1 MKFKNAIFSFLV
13 IVLAIALQNCNTS
26 NEIKNTSP
34 NIIILFADDLGY
46 GDLGVYGHPTIRTPN
61 LDAMAT
67 NGMKFTNFYSGSPA
81 CTASRYALLTGRYP
95 IRSGFQWVLYPN
107 SSRGIHANEYTLAEG
122 MKDAGYVTACFGK
135 WHLGTTKKEYLPLQ
149 NGFDEYFGLPYSN
162 DMIPPLWNDIPL
174 IEGNDT
180 ISYNPDQKTLTKQY
194 TERAIDFITKHS
206 RDPFFIYV
214 PYAMPHLPLH
224 PGEEFEGKS
233 LRGTYGDVV
242 EELDWSVG
250 NILNALK
257 INNLSK
263 NTLVIFVSDNGPWII
278 KNEEGGSSGLL
289 RDGKGSTW
297 EGGMRVPMIA
307 HWEGKI
313 SPTILN
319 TQPTSTLDL
328 YTSLLKLV
336 GQNIPKE
343 TVYDGKDISNLF
355 LGKNNEV
362 AVEQPFFFYGPKKL
376 HAIRK
381 GKWKLHVHTSSQTKR
396 QYFEGKTPLLFNLNE
411 DPSEQYDL
419 AEEFPDIVN
428 ELLQE
433 IESHKNDIK
442 SQPDFFQKERLA
454 SRKEHLAFEKKV
466 TLKNPPHPNYYNT
479 NTLTDG
485 FTEGADRFRTLMG
498 FEGDNLEAII
508 DLEKEETIK
517 EIKIG
522 FLQNQPSWIF
532 FPKKVEFF
540 ASADGK
546 DFFKL
551 DTYDVSVPQRD
562 KMSGVFYFST
572 NIKSTYT
579 TRYIKVIAHNQGK
592 CPEDHDGA
600 GKDCWIFADEIIV
613 N

>member
-1 MKFKNAIFSFLV
+1 MKFKSTILLLLV
-13 IVLAIALQNCNTS
+13 FVLLQNCNSS
-26 NEIKNTSP
+26 NEIENASP
-34 NIIILFADDLGY
+34 NIIVLFADDLGY

-61 LDAMAT
+61 LDAMAAK
-67 NGMKFTNFYSGSPA
+67 GMKFTNFYSGSPA

-107 SSRGIHANEYTLAEG
+107 SSRGIHPNEYTLAEG
-122 MKDAGYVTACFGK
+122 MKDAGYATACFGK

-174 IEGNDT
+174 LEGNDT
-180 ISYNPDQKTLTKQY
+180 ISVNPDQRTLTKKY
-194 TERAIDFITKHS
+194 TERTIDFITKHS

-224 PGEEFEGKS
+224 PGEAFAGKS

-250 NILNALK
+250 KILKSLK
-257 INNLSK
+257 TNNLSK

-313 SPTILN
+313 APAILN

-336 GQNIPKE
+336 GQEIPKE
-343 TVYDGKDISNLF
+343 TIYDGKDISNLF
-355 LGKNNEV
+355 LGTASEKIE
-362 AVEQPFFFYGPKKL
+362 EEPFFFYGPKKL

-396 QYFEGKTPLLFNLNE
+396 QYFEGKTPLLFNINE
-411 DPSEQYDL
+411 DPSEKYDL
-419 AEEFPDIVN
+419 AEKFPEIVN
-428 ELLQE
+428 GLLQE
-433 IESHKNDIK
+433 IESHKSEINA
-442 SQPDFFQKERLA
+442 QPDFFQKERLA
-454 SRKEHLAFEKKV
+454 SRKEHLGFEKKV
-466 TLKNPPHPNYYNT
+466 TLKNPPHYNYNNT

-508 DLEKEETIK
+508 DLDNEKTVK

-532 FPKKVEFF
+532 FPKKVDFLI
-540 ASADGK
+540 SQNGK
-546 DFFKL
+546 DFEKI
-551 DTYDVSVPQRD
+551 DTQEIDANLVD
-562 KMSGVFYFST
+562 KMSSVFYFAT
-572 NIKSTYT
+572 KEKTERK
-579 TRYIKVIAHNQGK
+579 TRYIKVIAYSQGK
-592 CPEDHDGA
+592 CPEGHDGA
-600 GKDCWIFADEIIV
+600 GKNCWIFADEIIV

>member
-1 MKFKNAIFSFLV
+1 MKSKISIIFISV
-13 IVLAIALQNCNTS
+13 IVLLQSCNIS
-26 NEIKNTSP
+26 NESENTSP

-61 LDAMAT
+61 LDAMAAK
-67 NGMKFTNFYSGSPA
+67 GMKFTNFYSGSPA

-122 MKDAGYVTACFGK
+122 MKDAGYATACFGK

-174 IEGNDT
+174 LEGNDT
-180 ISYNPDQKTLTKQY
+180 ISVNPDQRTLTKQY
-194 TERAIDFITKHS
+194 TERTIDFITKHS

-224 PGEEFEGKS
+224 PGEDFAGKS
-233 LRGTYGDVV
+233 SRGTYGDVV

-250 NILNALK
+250 SILKSLK
-257 INNLSK
+257 TNNLSK

-307 HWEGKI
+307 HWEGQI
-313 SPTILN
+313 SPAILN
-319 TQPTSTLDL
+319 TQPASTLDL

-336 GQNIPKE
+336 GQEIPKE
-343 TVYDGKDISNLF
+343 TIYDGKDISNLF
-355 LGKNNEV
+355 LGNESEIL
-362 AVEQPFFFYGPKKL
+362 AEEPFFFYGSKRL

-381 GKWKLHVHTSSQTKR
+381 GKWKLHVQTSSQTNLE
-396 QYFEGKTPLLFNLNE
+396 YFEGKTPLLFNINE
-411 DPSEQYDL
+411 DPSEKYDL
-419 AEEFPDIVN
+419 AEKFPEIVN

-433 IESHKNDIK
+433 IENHKNEINA
-442 SQPDFFQKERLA
+442 QPNFFQKERLA

-466 TLKNPPHPNYYNT
+466 TLKNPPHPNYSNT

-498 FEGDNLEAII
+498 FEGNNLEAII
-508 DLEKEETIK
+508 DLEEDKIVQ

-532 FPKKVEFF
+532 FPKTVEFLI
-540 ASADGK
+540 SQNGK
-546 DFFKL
+546 DFEKI
-551 DTYDVSVPQRD
+551 DTQEIDASLVD
-562 KMSGVFYFST
+562 KMSSVFYFST
-572 NIKSTYT
+572 KEKTERK
-579 TRYIKVIAHNQGK
+579 TRYIKVIAYNQGK
-592 CPEDHDGA
+592 CPEGHDGA

>member
-1 MKFKNAIFSFLV
+1 MNFKTNLFLL
-13 IVLAIALQNCNTS
+13 LAFLLLQNCNSST
-26 NEIKNTSP
+26 EIKNTTP

-61 LDAMAT
+61 LDAMAAT
-67 NGMKFTNFYSGSPA
+67 GMKFTNFYSGSPA

-95 IRSGFQWVLYPN
+95 IRSGFSWVLYPN
-107 SSRGIHANEYTLAEG
+107 SSRGIHADEYTLAEG
-122 MKDAGYVTACFGK
+122 MKDAGYATACFGK

-180 ISYNPDQKTLTKQY
+180 ISFNPDQKTLTKQY
-194 TERAIDFITKHS
+194 TERTIDFITRHS
-206 RDPFFIYV
+206 RDPFFVYV
-214 PYAMPHLPLH
+214 PFAMPHLPLH
-224 PGEEFEGKS
+224 PGAAFAGKS

-250 NILNALK
+250 EILNALK

-278 KNEEGGSSGLL
+278 KNAEGGSSGLL

-313 SPTILN
+313 APAILN

-336 GQNIPKE
+336 GQEIPKE
-343 TVYDGKDISNLF
+343 TIYDGKDISNLF
-355 LGKNNEV
+355 LGKVSEKS
-362 AVEQPFFFYGPKKL
+362 ALEPFFFYGSKKL

-381 GKWKLHVHTSSQTKR
+381 GEWKLHVHTSSQTKR
-396 QYFEGKTPLLFNLNE
+396 EYFAGKTPLLFNLNE

-419 AEEFPDIVN
+419 AEQFPEIVN

-433 IESHKNDIK
+433 IEIHKNEIK
-442 SQPDFFQKERLA
+442 AQPDFFQKERLA
-454 SRKEHLAFEKKV
+454 QRKKHLAFEKKV
-466 TLKNPPHPNYYNT
+466 ILKNPPHPNYNNI

-485 FTEGADRFRTLMG
+485 FIEGADRFRTLMG
-498 FEGDNLEAII
+498 FEGNNLEAMI
-508 DLEKEETIK
+508 DLEKEETIN

-532 FPKKVEFF
+532 FPKKVDFLI
-540 ASADGK
+540 SQNGK
-546 DFFKL
+546 DFKKIATQAIDSNL
-551 DTYDVSVPQRD
+551 VD

-572 NIKSTYT
+572 KEKMERKA
-579 TRYIKVIAHNQGK
+579 RYLKVIAYSQGE

>member
-1 MKFKNAIFSFLV
+1 MIFRTSFFY
-13 IVLAIALQNCNTS
+13 IFIFVLLQNCNSARELKST
-26 NEIKNTSP
+26 TP
-34 NIIILFADDLGY
+34 NVIILFADDLGY

-61 LDAMAT
+61 LDAMASK
-67 NGMKFTNFYSGSPA
+67 GMKFTNFYSGSPA

-107 SSRGIHANEYTLAEG
+107 SSRGIHSKEYTLAEG
-122 MKDAGYVTACFGK
+122 MKDAGYTTACFGK

-174 IEGNDT
+174 LEGNDT
-180 ISYNPDQKTLTKQY
+180 ISLNPDQKTLTKQY

-206 RDPFFIYV
+206 HDPFFIYV

-224 PGEEFEGKS
+224 PGEEFIGKS
-233 LRGTYGDVV
+233 ERGTYGDVV

-250 NILNALK
+250 NILKSLK
-257 INNLSK
+257 YNNLLS
-263 NTLVIFVSDNGPWII
+263 NTLIIFVSDNGPWII

-313 SPTILN
+313 SPATLN
-319 TQPTSTLDL
+319 TQTTSTLDL

-336 GQNIPKE
+336 GQEIPKE
-343 TVYDGKDISNLF
+343 TIYDGKDISNLF
-355 LGKNNEV
+355 LGNES
-362 AVEQPFFFYGPKKL
+362 EKIEEKPFFFYGAKQL

-381 GKWKLHVHTSSQTKR
+381 GKWKLHIHTSSQTKR
-396 QYFEGKTPLLFNLNE
+396 EYFEGKTPLLFNINE
-411 DPSEQYDL
+411 DPSEKYDL
-419 AEEFPDIVN
+419 AKKFPKIVN

-433 IESHKNDIK
+433 IESHKNEIK
-442 SQPDFFQKERLA
+442 AQPDFFQKERLA

-466 TLKNPPHPNYYNT
+466 TLKNPPHPNYNAITNT

-498 FEGDNLEAII
+498 FEGRNLEAMI
-508 DLEKEETIK
+508 DLEEEKTVK

-532 FPKKVEFF
+532 FPTKVDFF
-540 ASADGK
+540 VSQDGK
-546 DFFKL
+546 NFKKIDIQEIDSNL
-551 DTYDVSVPQRD
+551 VD

-572 NIKSTYT
+572 KDKIDRKY
-579 TRYIKVIAHNQGK
+579 RYLKVIAYNQGK
-592 CPEDHDGA
+592 CPEGHDGA

>member
-1 MKFKNAIFSFLV
+1 MNFKTNLFL
-13 IVLAIALQNCNTS
+13 LLTFLLLQNCNSS
-26 NEIKNTSP
+26 NSIKNTTP

-61 LDAMAT
+61 LDAMAAT
-67 NGMKFTNFYSGSPA
+67 GMKFTNFYSGSPA

-95 IRSGFQWVLYPN
+95 IRSGFPWVLYPN
-107 SSRGIHANEYTLAEG
+107 SSRGIHADEYTLAEG
-122 MKDAGYVTACFGK
+122 MKDAGYATACFGK

-180 ISYNPDQKTLTKQY
+180 ISFNPDQKTLTKQY
-194 TERAIDFITKHS
+194 TERTIDFITRYS
-206 RDPFFIYV
+206 RDPFFVYV
-214 PYAMPHLPLH
+214 PFAMPHLPLH
-224 PGEEFEGKS
+224 PGAAFAGKS

-250 NILNALK
+250 EILNALK

-278 KNEEGGSSGLL
+278 KNAEGGSSGLL

-307 HWEGKI
+307 YWEGKI
-313 SPTILN
+313 APAILN
-319 TQPTSTLDL
+319 TQPTNTLDL
-328 YTSLLKLV
+328 YNSLLKLV
-336 GQNIPKE
+336 GQEIPKE
-343 TVYDGKDISNLF
+343 TIYDGKDISNLF
-355 LGKNNEV
+355 LGKVSEKS
-362 AVEQPFFFYGPKKL
+362 ALEPFFFYGSKKL

-381 GKWKLHVHTSSQTKR
+381 GEWKLHVHTSSQTKR
-396 QYFEGKTPLLFNLNE
+396 EYFAGKTPLLFNLNE

-419 AEEFPDIVN
+419 VEQFPEIVN

-433 IESHKNDIK
+433 IEIHKNEIK
-442 SQPDFFQKERLA
+442 AQPDFFQKERLA
-454 SRKEHLAFEKKV
+454 QRKKHLAFEKKV
-466 TLKNPPHPNYYNT
+466 ILKNPPHVNYNNI

-485 FTEGADRFRTLMG
+485 FTEGADRFRALLG
-498 FEGDNLEAII
+498 FEGNNLEAMI
-508 DLEKEETIK
+508 DLENEETIN

-532 FPKKVEFF
+532 FPKKVDFLI
-540 ASADGK
+540 SQNGK
-546 DFFKL
+546 DFKKIATQAIDSNL
-551 DTYDVSVPQRD
+551 VD

-572 NIKSTYT
+572 KEKMERKA
-579 TRYIKVIAHNQGK
+579 RYLKVIAYSQGE

>member
-1 MKFKNAIFSFLV
+1 MKFKTNLFLL
-13 IVLAIALQNCNTS
+13 LAFLLLQNCNSST
-26 NEIKNTSP
+26 EIKNTTP

-61 LDAMAT
+61 LDAMAAK
-67 NGMKFTNFYSGSPA
+67 GMKFTNFYSGSPA

-95 IRSGFQWVLYPN
+95 IRSGLPWVLYPN
-107 SSRGIHANEYTLAEG
+107 SSRGIHADEYTLAEG
-122 MKDAGYVTACFGK
+122 MKDAGYATACFGK
-135 WHLGTTKKEYLPLQ
+135 WHLGTIKKEYLPLQ

-180 ISYNPDQKTLTKQY
+180 ISFNPDQKTLTKQY
-194 TERAIDFITKHS
+194 TERTIDFITRHS
-206 RDPFFIYV
+206 RDPFFVYV
-214 PYAMPHLPLH
+214 PFAMPHLPLH
-224 PGEEFEGKS
+224 PGAAFAGKS

-250 NILNALK
+250 EILNALK

-307 HWEGKI
+307 HWEGKFA
-313 SPTILN
+313 PAILN

-336 GQNIPKE
+336 GQEIPKE
-343 TVYDGKDISNLF
+343 TIYDGKDISNLF
-355 LGKNNEV
+355 LGKVSEKS
-362 AVEQPFFFYGPKKL
+362 AQEPFFFYGSKKL

-396 QYFEGKTPLLFNLNE
+396 EYFAGKTPLLFNLNE

-419 AEEFPDIVN
+419 VEQFPEIVN

-433 IESHKNDIK
+433 IEIHKNEIK
-442 SQPDFFQKERLA
+442 VQPDFFQKERLA
-454 SRKEHLAFEKKV
+454 QRKEHLAFEKKV
-466 TLKNPPHPNYYNT
+466 ILKNPPHPNYNNI

-485 FTEGADRFRTLMG
+485 FIEGADRFRTLMG
-498 FEGDNLEAII
+498 FEGNNLEAMI
-508 DLEKEETIK
+508 DLEKEETIN

-532 FPKKVEFF
+532 FPKKVDFLI
-540 ASADGK
+540 SQNGK
-546 DFFKL
+546 DFEKIATQAIDSNL
-551 DTYDVSVPQRD
+551 VDE
-562 KMSGVFYFST
+562 MSSVFYFST
-572 NIKSTYT
+572 KEKTERKA
-579 TRYIKVIAHNQGK
+579 RYIKVIAYSQGK
-592 CPEDHDGA
+592 CPEGHDGA